1 MYILTMTK
9 VVNATELRTNYAEIA
24 LAVRG
29 GKNVAVITK
38 RGRPDLALVDLD
50 YLEDL
55 IESQDKEFQVSLRQA
70 AQEKAYSLEEVFASS
85 D

>member
-1 MYILTMTK
+1 MTK
-9 VVNATELRTNYAEIA
+9 VVKSTELRTSYAEIA

-55 IESQDKEFQVSLRQA
+55 IESHDKEFQKSLRQA
-70 AQEKAYSLEEVFASS
+70 AQEKTYSLEEVFAASS
-85 D
+85 

>member
-1 MYILTMTK
+1 MTT
-9 VVNATELRTNYAEIA
+9 VVKTKDLRSAYADIA
-24 LAVRG
+24 KKVRG
-29 GKNVAVITK
+29 GKNVAIITK

-55 IESQDKEFQVSLRQA
+55 LESQDKKFQKSLRQA
-70 AQEKAYSLEEVFASS
+70 AEEKTYSLDEVFAELQ

>member
-1 MYILTMTK
+1 M
-9 VVNATELRTNYAEIA
+9 
-24 LAVRG
+24 RG

-55 IESQDKEFQVSLRQA
+55 MESQDKKFQKSLRQA
-70 AQEKAYSLEEVFASS
+70 AQEKTYSLDEVFA
-85 D
+85 DL

>member
-1 MYILTMTK
+1 MTK
-9 VVNATELRTNYAEIA
+9 VIKATDLRTDYAAIANEI
-24 LAVRG
+24 RG

-55 IESQDKEFQVSLRQA
+55 LESQDKDFQKSLRQA
-70 AQEKAYSLEEVFASS
+70 AQEKAYSLEEVFAASK
-85 D
+85 

>member
-1 MYILTMTK
+1 MTK

>member
-1 MYILTMTK
+1 MTTIIK
-9 VVNATELRTNYAEIA
+9 TKDLRTAYAGIA
-24 LAVRG
+24 KRIRG
-29 GKNVAVITK
+29 GKNVAIITK

-55 IESQDKEFQVSLRQA
+55 LESQDKKFQKSLRQA
-70 AQEKAYSLEEVFASS
+70 AQEKVYSLDEVFDAVE

>member
-1 MYILTMTK
+1 MTR
-9 VVNATELRTNYAEIA
+9 VVKATDLRTDYAAIANEI
-24 LAVRG
+24 RG

-55 IESQDKEFQVSLRQA
+55 IESQDQEFQKSLRKA
-70 AQEKAYSLEEVFASS
+70 AQEKACSLDEVFSASV
-85 D
+85 

>member
-1 MYILTMTK
+1 MTK
-9 VVNATELRTNYAEIA
+9 VVNATELRADYAAIAKEI
-24 LAVRG
+24 RG

-55 IESQDKEFQVSLRQA
+55 MESQDKEFQKTLRQA
-70 AQEKAYSLEEVFASS
+70 AKEKAYSLEEVFGASA
-85 D
+85 

>member
-1 MYILTMTK
+1 MIK
-9 VVNATELRTNYAEIA
+9 VIKATDLRTEYAAIANEI
-24 LAVRG
+24 RG
-29 GKNVAVITK
+29 GKNVALITK

-55 IESQDKEFQVSLRQA
+55 IESQDKDFQQSLRA
-70 AQEKAYSLEEVFASS
+70 AAKERVYSLEQVLAAS

>member
-1 MYILTMTK
+1 MTK
-9 VVNATELRTNYAEIA
+9 VIKSTDLRTDYAAIAKEI
-24 LAVRG
+24 RG
-29 GKNVAVITK
+29 GNNVAVITK

-55 IESQDKEFQVSLRQA
+55 LESQDKSFQQSLRQA
-70 AQEKAYSLEEVFASS
+70 ATEKMYSLDEVFANS

>member
-1 MYILTMTK
+1 MTK
-9 VVNATELRTNYAEIA
+9 VVKATDLRIGYAAIANEI
-24 LAVRG
+24 RG

-55 IESQDKEFQVSLRQA
+55 IESQDKEFQKSLRKA
-70 AQEKAYSLEEVFASS
+70 AEEKAYSLDEVFAASV
-85 D
+85 